1 MLLPHPGCA
10 SFLGIPARRM
20 LNQHAVLVGPTVFQV
35 WGGLGKEPFL
45 PSTTTGS
52 AWETSLIHY
61 FSKISE
67 VY

>member
-10 SFLGIPARRM
+10 SFLGIPARHV
-20 LNQHAVLVGPTVFQV
+20 LNQHAVLVAPSFRFG
-35 WGGLGKEPFL
+35 GGLGKEPFL

-52 AWETSLIHY
+52 AWETGLIHY
-61 FSKISE
+61 FSEISE